1 MKLRKAGVIT
11 TIVVVILLIYAAIR
25 LVSIHMQIEAAK
37 ENQAELEEQAET
49 METTNAEMEYALEN
63 SDEDDVIAD
72 IARDKLGLTYP
83 DEQIY
88 SEE

>member
-1 MKLRKAGVIT
+1 MKLRKAGVVT

-25 LVSIHMQIEAAK
+25 LVSIHMQIETAK
-37 ENQAELEEQAET
+37 ENQTELEEQAET
-49 METTNAEMEYALEN
+49 METSNAEMEYALEN